1 MNKVIM
7 MGRLT
12 KDPEVRTSG
21 AGKKFARYSLAVD
34 RQYKREGQPDAD
46 FFNVSELN
54 EARAGF
60 VEKYLHKGTKVVISG
75 SIQNNNW
82 TDQQGVQHYGVE
94 ILEDSVE
101 FAESKKAADNAAAQP
116 APAPAQAADNAAAQ
130 PAPAPAQAA
139 APQPLPEQP
148 IPPVFS

>member
-12 KDPEVRTSG
+12 KDPEIRTSG
-21 AGKKFARYSLAVD
+21 TGKKFARFSLAVD

-101 FAESKKAADNAAAQP
+101 FAESKKAADN
-116 APAPAQAADNAAAQ
+116 NAAAQ
-130 PAPAPAQAA
+130 PAPAPAQTA
-139 APQPLPEQP
+139 APQPVPPVPQTAQ
-148 IPPVFS
+148 PVFS

>member
-1 MNKVIM
+1 MNTVIM

-12 KDPEVRTSG
+12 KEPEVRTSG
-21 AGKKFARYSLAVD
+21 TGKKFARYSLAVD
-34 RQYKREGQPDAD
+34 RAYKREGQPEAD

-60 VEKYLHKGTKVVISG
+60 IEKYLHKGTKIVVRG

-82 TDQQGVQHYGVE
+82 TDQQGAQHYGVE
-94 ILEDSVE
+94 IIEDSVE
-101 FAESKKAADNAAAQP
+101 FAESKKAADN
-116 APAPAQAADNAAAQ
+116 NAAAQ

-148 IPPVFS
+148 VPPVFS